1 MRNGR
6 FPELIHLSPSSF
18 LPWISTVERMWVYKN
33 HESTL
38 EGKDLEYLSRR
49 EVTPYQLRIL
59 PIYRENS
66 RRVSKASFWVLRA
79 RADAGVRRWEDKT
92 IILTDIIFFFC
103 QQLRLDRIEN
113 KQAIKYDESGV
124 VRDSERR
131 GTWTWPDE
139 FPPPS
144 MQESSAVTKTQRFIC
159 FISKV

>member
-6 FPELIHLSPSSF
+6 FSELIQVSPSSF

-38 EGKDLEYLSRR
+38 KGKDLEYLSRR

-59 PIYRENS
+59 PIYRGNS

-79 RADAGVRRWEDKT
+79 RADAGLKRQNNHHHPQ
-92 IILTDIIFFFC
+92 INFFC

-113 KQAIKYDESGV
+113 KQAIKFNETGV
-124 VRDSERR
+124 VRGSERR

-144 MQESSAVTKTQRFIC
+144 MQESSAVAKTQRFVC